1 MSEPVLIPERSTTA
15 AAGDER
21 KPFDLKAHA
30 RKLKETPKEHYQEA
44 VEPELPPPPKNDP
57 PPPGP
62 DNPPP
67 GGTAP
72 DGEGEPTQQ
81 HRDTAKTVFDMVDTI
96 TAKVCEGMVGNPQR
110 YPADHFR
117 FDPHTRAQAEYQLA
131 KGIAQGGG
139 KFKMP
144 WWAALAGLMAFQGF
158 LTWQKVKQA
167 REQEEEQSPKQQEP
181 HRTASDAGHRDQP
194 SRPAQMRAVHPDSIT
209 DRNGRTV
216 PVKPPAK
223 AKGPMPPCQH
233 CGTPVKH
240 RGRRYCSQSCAGKAT
255 SAKRRQKQQPAATA
269 PTEAIVNP

>member
-15 AAGDER
+15 PAGDER

-44 VEPELPPPPKNDP
+44 VEPETPPPPKNDP
-57 PPPGP
+57 PPTGQ
-62 DNPPP
+62 DTPPP
-67 GGTAP
+67 GGTAS
-72 DGEGEPTQQ
+72 DGEGEPNQK
-81 HRDTAKTVFDMVDTI
+81 HRDAAKTVFDMVDSI
-96 TAKVCEGMVGNPQR
+96 TAKVCEGMVDNPQR

-144 WWAALAGLMAFQGF
+144 WWAALAGLMAFQAF
-158 LTWQKVKQA
+158 LTWQKVKRAKEQ
-167 REQEEEQSPKQQEP
+167 QEEVNWRREEAKRRAAENGDQAPEPKP
-181 HRTASDAGHRDQP
+181 
-194 SRPAQMRAVHPDSIT
+194 MRAVHPDSIT

-216 PVKPPAK
+216 PVKPPEK
-223 AKGPMPPCQH
+223 TKGPMPPCQH

-255 SAKRRQKQQPAATA
+255 SAKRRQKQQPQAQ
-269 PTEAIVNP
+269 PTEAIVTP